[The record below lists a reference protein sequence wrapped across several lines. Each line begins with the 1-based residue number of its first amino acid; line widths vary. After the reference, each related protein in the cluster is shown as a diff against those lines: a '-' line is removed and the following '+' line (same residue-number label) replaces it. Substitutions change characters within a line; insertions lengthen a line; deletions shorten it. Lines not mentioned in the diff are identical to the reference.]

1 MPRGKLNS
9 IVRKEALEDFSSSE
23 LLDQRL
29 VVVAGKG
36 WLLLVVIIFVIALS
50 LLWAIIG
57 VIPIT
62 VNGQGIIL
70 DVQTPLVVQNPY
82 ANGAVV
88 KIPSGV
94 GDVVE
99 ADEILVLIA
108 NPVIES
114 KLKTARSDLE
124 LLQAN
129 DRRATTSEENVLSK
143 QQETVRRQLEATFST
158 LERTR
163 KLMKLYKKQVADQ
176 QSLSDKNL
184 IPISQLIATQSLLFS
199 AEEEEKTQFSS
210 LSKLESDLA
219 SRESELVMNRQE
231 RAEGIKTKEIEV
243 ERFTIES
250 TKSQVIRSPIRG
262 RLIEIEVNE
271 GSVVIP
277 GSPIATIIPLDD
289 ELVQGR
295 VGVFAIS
302 FVAYGI
308 GKQIKPGML
317 ARLGVPY
324 APTTEYGFIE
334 AKVTEVSEYALDE
347 EEVSR
352 QVGSKSLAKKI
363 MSTTSVPLRVTL
375 ELKYDSSTQS
385 GLAWTSKEGFPGQI
399 PPLTEC
405 TVQVTT
411 RTQRPIDIILPWLKK
426 QVGIDTDIDI
436 SSGDGSAS

>member
-1 MPRGKLNS
+1 MPRRKLNS

-23 LLDQRL
+23 LLYQRL

-36 WLLLVVIIFVIALS
+36 WLLLVVIISVIVLS

-88 KIPSGV
+88 KISPV
-94 GDVVE
+94 LGDVVE
-99 ADEILVLIA
+99 ADEILALIA
-108 NPVIES
+108 DPVMES
-114 KLKTARSDLE
+114 NLKTARSDLE

-129 DRRATTSEENVLSK
+129 DRRATASEENVLNK

-163 KLMKLYKKQVADQ
+163 KLMKLYQKQVADQ

-219 SRESELVMNRQE
+219 SRESELVMNRQQ

-243 ERFTIES
+243 ERFTIEL

-262 RLIEIEVNE
+262 RLIEIEVTE
-271 GSVVIP
+271 GSFVTP
-277 GSPIATIIPLDD
+277 GSQIATIIPLDD
-289 ELVQGR
+289 EVGQGR

-302 FVAYGI
+302 FVAYGT

-363 MSTTSVPLRVTL
+363 MSATSVPLRVTL

-385 GLAWTSKEGFPGQI
+385 GLAWTSKEGFPGKI

-405 TVQVTT
+405 TVQITT

-426 QVGIDTDIDI
+426 QVGVDTDIDI